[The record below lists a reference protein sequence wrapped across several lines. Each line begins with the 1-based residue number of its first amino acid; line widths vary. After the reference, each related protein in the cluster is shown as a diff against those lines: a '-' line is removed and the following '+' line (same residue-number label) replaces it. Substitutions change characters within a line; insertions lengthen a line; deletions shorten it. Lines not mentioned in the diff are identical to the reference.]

1 MYPKTT
7 IDLDGYNF
15 NECLIGLTIAVVRTS
30 ILRDCFDQIIFIH
43 SLNLYLNLR

>member
-7 IDLDGYNF
+7 INLDGYNS
-15 NECLIGLTIAVVRTS
+15 NECLKGLTIAVVITS